1 MDAIKELFN
10 LDLPTFITALFL
22 IMAAI
27 IAIYEIVGKFSDII
41 GKPVKW
47 VREKNKDHKLL
58 IETAE
63 SLQQLKS
70 DHEESVK
77 QSIEHDRVIRES
89 VNSLAEKVDA
99 LSDSM
104 NDMKEI
110 QDQDK
115 LAEYKDRIGQSYRFY
130 NARKYSEKEPVPYWN
145 KMEKTSLKDLI
156 TQYEA
161 HGGKNSFVHSIV
173 EPECEKWKVIS
184 DK

>member
-1 MDAIKELFN
+1 MEPIKELFN
-10 LDLPTFITALFL
+10 LDLPTLITSLFL

-58 IETAE
+58 IETAN

-89 VNSLAEKVDA
+89 VSSLAEKVDA
-99 LSDSM
+99 LSASM
-104 NDMKEI
+104 DKMKKV
-110 QDQDK
+110 QDRDK
-115 LAEYKDRIGQSYRFY
+115 LAEYKDRIGQSYRY
-130 NARKYSEKEPVPYWN
+130 YAARKYSEEDPVPYWN
-145 KMEKTSLKDLI
+145 KMEQNALNDLI
-156 TQYEA
+156 RRYEK
-161 HGGKNSFVHSIV
+161 HGGENSFVHAIV
-173 EPECEKWKVIS
+173 EPESQKWKVI
-184 DK
+184 DE